1 MTAKNMEVNTLNN
14 LEKVLLMI
22 LSEYKLGLKIH
33 VITKIFREKHGIEIN
48 PNEIRNIVFEPEIGL
63 KNKGLVEHN
72 KVDFLYRLS
81 ESAKKMIAA
90 NPNNFNSLYHKII
103 KKLNSIALKREAI
116 KLNLT
121 PKKKKEFLEF
131 DSGMME
137 GINLVLDE
145 MSKNN
150 NLVQFTKEN
159 ANKQLLEHL
168 HQLPKWIR
176 LLEID
181 DLVRSENNS
190 KEKIMP
196 PVIESHKSINTDN
209 NILAIRRKL
218 EKIWEDGF
226 FSDSEWTEFLKF
238 KNECQ
243 IDNSIIREILDE
255 FKITNQN
262 GFNYQK
268 MLNFHFDF
276 QNKVEFMDA
285 SKLLIDRYGVVL
297 PKIIFE
303 THKLTFFENITSHI
317 QKSDITIRLNHSTY
331 LVDFSKHMT
340 EYNHEF
346 DLLQLDKNYLKIYI
360 PHSMTNDLR
369 LAAFLII
376 DAITYDLIDCDEKNN
391 IDLYKF
397 KSTRA
402 TVRRRLGQIINDE
415 LVKKFN

>member
-1 MTAKNMEVNTLNN
+1 MEVNTLNN
-14 LEKVLLMI
+14 LEKVLLII
-22 LSEYKLGLKIH
+22 LSEHELGLKIH

-81 ESAKKMIAA
+81 ESAKKMIAV

-103 KKLNSIALKREAI
+103 EKLNSIAVKREAI

-121 PKKKKEFLEF
+121 LKKKKEYLEYELEI
-131 DSGMME
+131 ME
-137 GINLVLDE
+137 GTNLVLDE

-150 NLVQFTKEN
+150 NLIQFTKEN
-159 ANKQLLEHL
+159 ANKQLLEYL
-168 HQLPKWIR
+168 HQFPKWLR
-176 LLEID
+176 LLEIN

-190 KEKIMP
+190 KEEIKNP
-196 PVIESHKSINTDN
+196 NAESLKSINTDN
-209 NILAIRRKL
+209 NTLIIRRKL

-226 FSDSEWTEFLKF
+226 FSDSEWAEFLNF
-238 KNECQ
+238 KNEYQ
-243 IDNSIIREILDE
+243 IEDSAIREILDE
-255 FKITNQN
+255 FKITNQD

-276 QNKVEFMDA
+276 QNKVEFIDA
-285 SKLLIDRYGVVL
+285 SKLLIERYGVVL

-303 THKLTFFENITSHI
+303 THKLTFFESITSHI

-331 LVDFSKHMT
+331 LVDFCKHMT
-340 EYNHEF
+340 DYDHEF
-346 DLLQLDKNYLKIYI
+346 DLLQLDKNYLKIYL
-360 PHSMTNDLR
+360 PYSMKTDLK
-369 LAAFLII
+369 LASFLII
-376 DAITYDLIDCDEKNN
+376 DAITYDLIDCDKKNT

-397 KSTRA
+397 KNTRS
-402 TVRRRLGQIINDE
+402 TVRNRLGQIINEE
-415 LVKKFN
+415 LAKIIN

>member
-1 MTAKNMEVNTLNN
+1 MEANTLNN

-22 LSEYKLGLKIH
+22 LSEHKHGLKIH
-33 VITKIFREKHGIEIN
+33 EINKIFREKHGVEIK

-72 KVDFLYRLS
+72 KVDFLYQLS
-81 ESAKKMIAA
+81 ESAKKMIAV

-103 KKLNSIALKREAI
+103 EKLNSIAIKREAV

-121 PKKKKEFLEF
+121 PKKKKEFLELE
-131 DSGMME
+131 SGIME

-190 KEKIMP
+190 KEKIMT
-196 PVIESHKSINTDN
+196 PVIESLKSINTEN
-209 NILAIRRKL
+209 KILEIRQKL

-226 FSDSEWTEFLKF
+226 FSDSEWTEFSNF

-243 IDNSIIREILDE
+243 IDSSIIREILDE
-255 FKITNQN
+255 FKITNQT

-268 MLNFHFDF
+268 MLNFHFNF
-276 QNKVEFMDA
+276 QNKVEFVDA
-285 SKLLIDRYGVVL
+285 SKLLMERYGVVL

-303 THKLTFFENITSHI
+303 THKLTYFESITSHI
-317 QKSDITIRLNHSTY
+317 QNSDITIKLNHTTY
-331 LVDFSKHMT
+331 LVDFSKHMS
-340 EYNHEF
+340 EYDHEF

-360 PHSMTNDLR
+360 PYSMKTDLKF
-369 LAAFLII
+369 ATFLII
-376 DAITYDLIDCDEKNN
+376 DAITYDLIDSDEKNT

-397 KSTRA
+397 KNTRA
-402 TVRRRLGQIINDE
+402 IVRHRLAHIINEE
-415 LVKKFN
+415 LAKNIN

>member
-1 MTAKNMEVNTLNN
+1 MEANTLNN

-22 LSEYKLGLKIH
+22 LSEHKHGLKIH
-33 VITKIFREKHGIEIN
+33 EINKIFREKHGVEIK

-72 KVDFLYRLS
+72 KVDFLYQLS
-81 ESAKKMIAA
+81 ESAKKMIAV

-103 KKLNSIALKREAI
+103 EKLNSIAIKREAV

-121 PKKKKEFLEF
+121 PKKKKEFLELE
-131 DSGMME
+131 SGIME

-190 KEKIMP
+190 KEKIMT
-196 PVIESHKSINTDN
+196 PVIESLKSINTEN
-209 NILAIRRKL
+209 KILEIRQKL

-226 FSDSEWTEFLKF
+226 FSDSEWTEFSNF

-243 IDNSIIREILDE
+243 IDSSIIREILDE
-255 FKITNQN
+255 FKITNQT

-268 MLNFHFDF
+268 MLNFHFNF
-276 QNKVEFMDA
+276 QNKVEFVDA
-285 SKLLIDRYGVVL
+285 SKLLMERYGVVL

-303 THKLTFFENITSHI
+303 THKLTYFESITSHI
-317 QKSDITIRLNHSTY
+317 QNSDITIKLNHTTY
-331 LVDFSKHMT
+331 LVDFSIHMS
-340 EYNHEF
+340 EYDHEF

-360 PHSMTNDLR
+360 PYSMKTDLKF
-369 LAAFLII
+369 ATFLII
-376 DAITYDLIDCDEKNN
+376 DAITYDLIDSDEKNT

-397 KSTRA
+397 KNTRA
-402 TVRRRLGQIINDE
+402 IVRHRLAHIINEE
-415 LVKKFN
+415 LAKNIN